1 MEQTALPPGFHRL
14 PARLETVADSPIGIF
29 DSSVGGL
36 TVARA
41 VLDQLP
47 NEAVIY
53 LGDTAR
59 APYGPRPIAEV
70 RRYSLECLDRLVDRG
85 VKALVIACNSASAA
99 VLHDA
104 RERYAV
110 PVVEVIRPAV
120 RRAVA
125 ATRNNKV
132 GVISTQATHQ
142 SQAYVDSFA
151 AAPQI
156 TVMSRPCPRFVEF
169 VESGVTSGDELLAV
183 AHSYLDPVAAHGV
196 DTLVLGC
203 THYPLLTG
211 VISYVMGQDVTLVS
225 SAEETAKDVFR
236 VLADAGTLR
245 PDDLPAPQHEFHTTG
260 DPLEFERLARRFL
273 GPEVLRASAEPV
285 PSVGER

>member
-1 MEQTALPPGFHRL
+1 
-14 PARLETVADSPIGIF
+14 VADAPIGIF
-29 DSSVGGL
+29 DSSFGGL

-47 NEAVIY
+47 HESVLY

-70 RRYSLECLDRLVDRG
+70 RKFSLECLDRLVGRG

-99 VLHDA
+99 MLHDA
-104 RERYAV
+104 RERYDV
-110 PVVEVIRPAV
+110 PVLEVIRPAV

-125 ATRNNKV
+125 TTRNNRV
-132 GVISTQATHQ
+132 GVISTQSTHQ
-142 SQAYVDSFA
+142 SQAYADLFA

-156 TVMSRPCPRFVEF
+156 TVTSRPCPRFVEF
-169 VESGVTSGDELLAV
+169 VESGVTSGDELIAV
-183 AHSYLDPVAAHGV
+183 ARSYLDPIAARGV
-196 DTLVLGC
+196 DTLILGC

-211 VISYVMGQDVTLVS
+211 VISYVMGQHVTLVS
-225 SAEETAKDVFR
+225 SAEETAQDVFR
-236 VLADAGTLR
+236 VLADGGMLR
-245 PDDLPAPQHEFHTTG
+245 PDDLPPPVHEFVTTG

-273 GPEVLRASAEPV
+273 GPEVVRAHPEPATA
-285 PSVGER
+285 R